1 MTDTTETPQPA
12 ASQEWKV
19 RIMDPSGASEDN
31 IVEEVGVFH
40 DLAHANAFAR
50 AYVRDSIERCRVP
63 GAGAREVLEAWLSFG
78 EDAEVIDAS
87 EDGWRSANELDD
99 FTATPATPMERDWR
113 AIDPRRLV
121 VDDDVQSL
129 LGTDDDDDTLS
140 DDDDD
145 ADLPLTPDWH

>member
-1 MTDTTETPQPA
+1 MTDTTETSQPA

-19 RIMDPSGASEDN
+19 RIMDLSGASEDN

-78 EDAEVIDAS
+78 EDAEVIDAG

-113 AIDPRRLV
+113 AIDPAALWWMTMCCPCSARM
-121 VDDDVQSL
+121 
-129 LGTDDDDDTLS
+129 TTM
-140 DDDDD
+140 
-145 ADLPLTPDWH
+145 TPYLMMMTTPTCP